1 MANDN
6 LLNKDEITQRLET
19 IKAKGES
26 FEDFNQ
32 HLKATIQASAKYS
45 AILSNPHYYERL
57 KNAPEVTQS
66 IVNLSRE
73 LTEFASTFLHS
84 NRGPRP

>member
-1 MANDN
+1 MANN
-6 LLNKDEITQRLET
+6 PLNKEEITQRLET

-26 FEDFNQ
+26 FEEFN
-32 HLKATIQASAKYS
+32 KRFKETMQACAKYS
-45 AILSNPHYYERL
+45 GIFSNPHYSERL

-66 IVNLSRE
+66 IVKLSQT